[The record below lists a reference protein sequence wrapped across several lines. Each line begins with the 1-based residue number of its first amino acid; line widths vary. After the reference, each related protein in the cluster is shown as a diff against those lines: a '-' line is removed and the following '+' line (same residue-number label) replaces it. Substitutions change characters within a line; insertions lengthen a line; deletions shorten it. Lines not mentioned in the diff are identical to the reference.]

1 MNAPATAEKP
11 ADRNDSRPTLGTYAS
26 KAAFWNTVLLPAK
39 LAAHLLAQLVLA
51 NALPKAEFGVYVLA
65 LSVGVT
71 SGSLVDLGTERS
83 VVKFLPEVAGR
94 QGRRGVRTLL
104 SWVFGFKFAVLTPVI
119 MFALLFHQVFFRY
132 LNSRIP
138 SVPDDKLTDQA
149 VVREHDR
156 LVALVNGQHWTIFF
170 SIISLVLVGA
180 FYDVAM
186 QSLVATFKN
195 KSWNIITILVTL
207 LDPLVVAVIVL
218 TGGNIGI
225 VLVGR
230 VFVALA
236 AMFLAGSFA
245 VFAVRQSAGE
255 ERQYIAVEEYDR
267 PLPIRRFAFYSSLQ
281 YALQV
286 TSFLTSYAF
295 AAIILRNADEIAGY
309 RVASGSVREIL
320 SALTTPIVGIQVPI
334 FTRIFTARDYR
345 QLDVAYALVARFL
358 ALVLI
363 PGAVGLA
370 LLIPNLFRI
379 LYPQYVSFAGVCIV
393 LIVFL
398 FSESCLSTGTT
409 VLLTFERYKPVIAA
423 RGIALLAFPIMF
435 FTARWY
441 GAMGAAITSGGF
453 ACLAALVGTVAANA
467 SLPIRYPIAFVRRVG
482 IAAGCMAVVVGGLA
496 FTVGRVPLDAGGGIH
511 RVFWLGLNAVI
522 AALGGATYLAVFRR
536 IGGVEQSD
544 IERLRTLR
552 IPARALVLRVL
563 IGKRA

>member
-1 MNAPATAEKP
+1 MSAPAVAEKP
-11 ADRNDSRPTLGTYAS
+11 ADSGDNRAALGTHAT

-39 LAAHLLAQLVLA
+39 LGAHLLAQLVLA
-51 NALPKAEFGVYVLA
+51 NTLPKAEFGVYVLA

-104 SWVFGFKFAVLTPVI
+104 SWVFGFKFAVLVPVI
-119 MFALLFHQVFFRY
+119 ALATLFHAAFFRY
-132 LNSRIP
+132 LDRRVPGDQVDVARIVQ
-138 SVPDDKLTDQA
+138 S
-149 VVREHDR
+149 E
-156 LVALVNGQHWTIFF
+156 HWTIFF
-170 SIISLVLVGA
+170 AVISLVLVGA

-207 LDPLVVAVIVL
+207 LDPIVVAVIVL
-218 TGGNIGI
+218 TGGNIAV

-245 VFAVRQSAGE
+245 VFAVRQSGSE
-255 ERQYIAVEEYDR
+255 ERRYVATEEYDR
-267 PLPIRRFAFYSSLQ
+267 PLPLRRFAFYSSLQ

-295 AAIILRNADEIAGY
+295 AALILTNAEEIAGY

-320 SALTTPIVGIQVPI
+320 SALTAPIVGLQVPI
-334 FTRIFTARDYR
+334 FTRIFTARDER
-345 QLDVAYALVARFL
+345 QLDIAYALVARFL

-363 PGAVGLA
+363 PGGVGLA
-370 LLIPNLFRI
+370 LLVPNLFRI
-379 LYPQYVSFAGVCIV
+379 LYPRYVSFANVCIV
-393 LIVFL
+393 LIVLL
-398 FSESCLSTGTT
+398 FAEACLSTGTT
-409 VLLTFERYKPVIAA
+409 VLLTFERYKPVIGA
-423 RGIALLAFPIMF
+423 RAIALLAFPIMF

-441 GAMGAAITSGGF
+441 GAMGAALTAGGF
-453 ACLAALVGTVAANA
+453 ACLAALVGTIA
-467 SLPIRYPIAFVRRVG
+467 SNTALPIRYPLGFVRRVS
-482 IAAGCMAVVVGGLA
+482 IASGCMGVVVAGLA
-496 FTVGRVPLDAGGGIH
+496 FTIGRAPTDAGGGIH
-511 RVFWLGLNAVI
+511 RVFLLGVNAVI
-522 AALGGATYLAVFRR
+522 AVIGSGVYLAVFRR
-536 IGGVEQSD
+536 IGGIEQSD

-552 IPARALVLRVL
+552 IPARAFILRVL
-563 IGKRA
+563 IGTRT